1 MDAEASLSLDEDFD
15 RLSINKRSENGQ
27 SICRPKTKI
36 PQPVLGPTQPKVLLP
51 VKEAISSNTGV
62 PPNLQKEQDRDP
74 PSPSSTQKFA
84 TQSPSPSTTKGA
96 TLYKHLH
103 LGMFEI
109 GRPMGKGKFGRV
121 YLARERSS
129 GFMCALKVL
138 YKAELRQCRMESQ
151 VRREIEIQTNL
162 RHPNIVQLYSYFH
175 DTKRIFLVLE
185 FAAKGELYKHLQKET
200 RFTEKKAAR
209 FVAQVV
215 SALRYLHPKNIIHRD
230 IKPENIL
237 VGMYDELKISDFG
250 WSVHSPSRRR
260 ETMCG
265 TLDYLPPEM
274 IRFGSTD
281 VSRFYDEKV
290 DIWSLGVLIYEFLVG
305 VPPFEDTPVKTQRR
319 IARADM
325 QIPDFISPKAKHL
338 IKSILIRDP
347 EKRLPL
353 DQVAQHPWILQHCA
367 NSNPMVSVSH
377 QEQVS

>member
-1 MDAEASLSLDEDFD
+1 
-15 RLSINKRSENGQ
+15 
-27 SICRPKTKI
+27 
-36 PQPVLGPTQPKVLLP
+36 
-51 VKEAISSNTGV
+51 
-62 PPNLQKEQDRDP
+62 
-74 PSPSSTQKFA
+74 
-84 TQSPSPSTTKGA
+84 
-96 TLYKHLH
+96 
-103 LGMFEI
+103 MFEI
-109 GRPMGKGKFGRV
+109 GRPMGNGKFGRV

-129 GFMCALKVL
+129 GFICALKVL

-162 RHPNIVQLYSYFH
+162 RHPSIVQLYSYFH

-209 FVAQVV
+209 FTAQVV
-215 SALRYLHPKNIIHRD
+215 SALQYLHRKNIIHRD

-274 IRFGSTD
+274 IRLDSTD
-281 VSRFYDEKV
+281 VGRFYDEKV
-290 DIWSLGVLIYEFLVG
+290 DVWSLGVLIYEFLVG
-305 VPPFEDTPVKTQRR
+305 VPPLEDTPVKTQRR

-325 QIPDFISPKAKHL
+325 QIPDFISSKAKDL
-338 IKSILIRDP
+338 IKNVCVSSYINCGFILT
-347 EKRLPL
+347 
-353 DQVAQHPWILQHCA
+353 
-367 NSNPMVSVSH
+367 SVSSSFEILRNDCH
-377 QEQVS
+377 SIRLHSTPGFYNTVLVVEQQCQSAMKNKFCKTSLLKS

>member
-1 MDAEASLSLDEDFD
+1 MDGNTSLTLEEQFD
-15 RLSINKRSENGQ
+15 RLSINKKLKNGQ
-27 SICRPKTKI
+27 NSSRPKS
-36 PQPVLGPTQPKVLLP
+36 VLRPAQPKTLLP
-51 VKEAISSNTGV
+51 VKGAGVSETEA
-62 PPNLQKEQDRDP
+62 PPKGPDGDP
-74 PSPSSTQKFA
+74 PSPSSVQKPGSQ
-84 TQSPSPSTTKGA
+84 TPSASTTKGA

-129 GFMCALKVL
+129 GFICALKVL

-185 FAAKGELYKHLQKET
+185 FAAKGELYKHLQKES

-209 FVAQVV
+209 FTAQVV
-215 SALRYLHPKNIIHRD
+215 SALQYLHRKNIIHRD

-260 ETMCG
+260 ETTCG

-274 IRFGSTD
+274 IRLGSTD
-281 VSRFYDEKV
+281 FGRFYDEKV
-290 DIWSLGVLIYEFLVG
+290 DVWSLGVLIYEFLVG

-319 IARADM
+319 IARAEM
-325 QIPDFISPKAKHL
+325 QIPDFLSSKAKHL
-338 IKSILIRDP
+338 IKNPYTNRCLLLVRDP

-353 DQVAQHPWILQHCA
+353 DQVAQHPWTLQHC
-367 NSNPMVSVSH
+367 SSSKETVPVSH
-377 QEQVS
+377 EERVS

>member
-1 MDAEASLSLDEDFD
+1 MDADASPTLEEHFNC
-15 RLSINKRSENGQ
+15 LSINQKSENGQ
-27 SICRPKTKI
+27 SSSRSKTKI
-36 PQPVLGPTQPKVLLP
+36 PHPQSVLGPTQPKILRP
-51 VKEAISSNTGV
+51 VKGAVIPTTGA
-62 PPNLQKEQDRDP
+62 PPTLQKEQNRDP
-74 PSPSSTQKFA
+74 PSPSSAQNPA
-84 TQSPSPSTTKGA
+84 TQSPSSSTTKGT

-129 GFMCALKVL
+129 GFICALKVL

-175 DTKRIFLVLE
+175 DTKRIFLILE

-215 SALRYLHPKNIIHRD
+215 SALRYLHRKNIIHRD

-274 IRFGSTD
+274 IRLGSTD
-281 VSRFYDEKV
+281 VGRFYDEKV
-290 DIWSLGVLIYEFLVG
+290 DVWSLGVLIYEFLVG

-325 QIPDFISPKAKHL
+325 QIPDFLSSKAKHL
-338 IKSILIRDP
+338 IKSVCSL
-347 EKRLPL
+347 
-353 DQVAQHPWILQHCA
+353 
-367 NSNPMVSVSH
+367 
-377 QEQVS
+377 